1 MGGAKNDTKPVSF
14 QKSGSRKT
22 LSGTTDIRDGE
33 WDFIF
38 FLVGVDEADDDV
50 EAAAAAAAEE
60 QKFPGMEERKVGE
73 KIPFKASKK
82 RLKEA
87 DLVLVL

>member
-1 MGGAKNDTKPVSF
+1 MGGAKNDTKLVSF
-14 QKSGSRKT
+14 KKSGSRKT

-50 EAAAAAAAEE
+50 EAAAAAEE

-87 DLVLVL
+87 DLVLVI

>member
-1 MGGAKNDTKPVSF
+1 MGGAKNDTKPVSLK
-14 QKSGSRKT
+14 KSGSRKT

-50 EAAAAAAAEE
+50 EAAAAAAEE
-60 QKFPGMEERKVGE
+60 QKFPGMEERKVG
-73 KIPFKASKK
+73 KK
-82 RLKEA
+82 NSF
-87 DLVLVL
+87 

>member
-1 MGGAKNDTKPVSF
+1 MGGAKNDTKLVSLK
-14 QKSGSRKT
+14 KSGSRKT

-38 FLVGVDEADDDV
+38 FLVGVDEADVDV
-50 EAAAAAAAEE
+50 EAAAAAAAAAAEE

-73 KIPFKASKK
+73 KNSF
-82 RLKEA
+82 
-87 DLVLVL
+87 

>member
-1 MGGAKNDTKPVSF
+1 MNEILF
-14 QKSGSRKT
+14 
-22 LSGTTDIRDGE
+22 
-33 WDFIF
+33 F

-50 EAAAAAAAEE
+50 EAAAAAAEE

>member
-1 MGGAKNDTKPVSF
+1 MGGAWKRYKTGIAKKIRF
-14 QKSGSRKT
+14 RKT

-38 FLVGVDEADDDV
+38 FLVGVDEADVDV

>member
-14 QKSGSRKT
+14 KKSGSRKT
-22 LSGTTDIRDGE
+22 LSGTTDIRNGE

-38 FLVGVDEADDDV
+38 FLVGVDEADVDV
-50 EAAAAAAAEE
+50 EAAAAAAEE
-60 QKFPGMEERKVGE
+60 QKFPGMEERKVGGK